1 MLAAAVVEQD
11 QALEVLVV
19 QAAVELEE
27 IAILLEVPAEQ
38 TQVAAV
44 VEVGR
49 QVEVLVDLPVAPV
62 VLELLLLLIQHYNKY
77 IKNHNG

>member
-1 MLAAAVVEQD
+1 MELLLHMLAAAVVEQD

-49 QVEVLVDLPVAPV
+49 QVEVLVDLLVEQA
-62 VLELLLLLIQHYNKY
+62 VLELLLLLIQHHNK
-77 IKNHNG
+77 